1 MDEVERGKGHEFA
14 ESGHVYADGRRHLD
28 SPLDPLN
35 RLDSTDILNPVDV
48 DDRLMA
54 FPKIPRVEES

>member
-1 MDEVERGKGHEFA
+1 MDEVERVKGHEPA
-14 ESGHVYADGRRHLD
+14 ESGHVYADGRRPRD
-28 SPLDPLN
+28 SPLDALN
-35 RLDSTDILNPVDV
+35 KLDSTDILSPVDV